1 MKILYIPAEN
11 VNAKVSRSYF
21 IAKGFSSNHEVY
33 KIKWQ
38 DNRNRFWEGKK
49 ASSFY
54 TAKCFINSLFSF
66 FKIQKSNDFG
76 YTVHSSV
83 FLNAFIGKIIGNY
96 SAIKLMRNYNL
107 NQLKKIIKKIEP
119 DIIYHADGFYFFPAL
134 NSSIPEFSDLQ
145 DDINWNNIPLN
156 KQQEEFT
163 YYSKQF
169 GLTKLNFIVSEN
181 AAISVNRFV
190 KCQFI
195 PFDNGADFQTLRN
208 YSSDDLTNLKSKFN
222 IPTQKTLISY
232 VGGVHK
238 FDENFTFKL
247 ANTCLKELPHIHFL
261 LIGNLPKVELA
272 NITNLGF
279 LTTEDANKIYSI
291 SDIGITLKNTHNNDF
306 LYNSVPLK
314 FIQYGAVRKP
324 IITFPIKWSE
334 NHQFSNIFH
343 VEGENIENWIATI
356 KNVSSNFK
364 WSEELENRWQNYD
377 WQTIADNVLKQIE
390 DKLNIPS
397 NK

>member
-11 VNAKVSRSYF
+11 VSAKVSRSYF
-21 IAKGFSSNHEVY
+21 IAKGFSTHHEVY

-54 TAKCFINSLFSF
+54 TAKCFVNSLFSF
-66 FKIQKSNDFG
+66 FKIEKSNDFG
-76 YTVHSSV
+76 YTVYSSV
-83 FLNAFIGKIIGNY
+83 FLNAFVGKIIGKY
-96 SAIKLMRNYNL
+96 SAIKLMRSYNL
-107 NQLKKIIKKIEP
+107 KRLKKIAKKIHP
-119 DIIYHADGFYFFPAL
+119 DIIYHADGFYFFPIL

-156 KQQEEFT
+156 KQAEEFN

-169 GLTKLNFIVSEN
+169 NLAKLNFIVSEN
-181 AAISVNRFV
+181 AAKSVNRFIN
-190 KCQFI
+190 CQFI

-208 YSSDDLTNLKSKFN
+208 YSSNDLTNLKAKFN

-232 VGGVHK
+232 VGGAHK
-238 FDENFTFKL
+238 FDEKFTFKL
-247 ANTCLKELPHIHFL
+247 ATTCLKELPRIHFL
-261 LIGNLPKVELA
+261 LIGNLPKVEVS

-279 LTTEDANKIYSI
+279 LATEDANKIYAI
-291 SDIGITLKNTHNNDF
+291 SDIGITLKNTLNNDF

-343 VEGENIENWIATI
+343 VEGENLKNWITTI
-356 KNVSSNFK
+356 KNVSTNFK
-364 WSEELENRWQNYD
+364 WDEELENKWQNYD

-390 DKLNIPS
+390 DKLNTPS

>member
-21 IAKGFSSNHEVY
+21 IAKGFSTHHEVY
-33 KIKWQ
+33 KVQWQ

-49 ASSFY
+49 ASSLY
-54 TAKCFINSLFSF
+54 TAKCFINSLFSS
-66 FKIQKSNDFG
+66 FKIQKSTDFG

-96 SAIKLMRNYNL
+96 NAIKLMRSYNL
-107 NQLKKIIKKIEP
+107 KRLKKIAKKIQP

-134 NSSIPEFSDLQ
+134 NFSIPEFSDLQ

-156 KQQEEFT
+156 KQQEEFK

-169 GLTKLNFIVSEN
+169 GLTKKNFIVSEN
-181 AAISVNRFV
+181 AAKSVNRFV
-190 KCQFI
+190 NCQFI

-208 YSSDDLTNLKSKFN
+208 YSSDDLTKLKAKFD
-222 IPTQKTLISY
+222 IPTHKTLISY
-232 VGGVHK
+232 VGGAHK

-247 ANTCLKELPHIHFL
+247 ASTCLEKLPHVHFL
-261 LIGNLPKVELA
+261 LIGNLPKIEVP

-279 LTTEDANKIYSI
+279 LAAEDANKIYSI
-291 SDIGITLKNTHNNDF
+291 SDIGITLKNTQNNDF

-334 NHQFSNIFH
+334 NHQFENIFH
-343 VEGENIENWIATI
+343 VEGEKLGDWITTI
-356 KNVSSNFK
+356 KNVSTNFK
-364 WSEELENRWQNYD
+364 WSEELEKKWQNYD
-377 WQTIADNVLKQIE
+377 WQTIADDVLKQME
-390 DKLNIPS
+390 DTLNIPS